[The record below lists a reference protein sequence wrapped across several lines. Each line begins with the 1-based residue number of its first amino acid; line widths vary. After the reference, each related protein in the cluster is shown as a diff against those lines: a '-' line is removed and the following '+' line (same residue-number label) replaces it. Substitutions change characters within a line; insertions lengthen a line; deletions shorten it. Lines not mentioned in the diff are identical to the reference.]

1 MADEGRPKLAQN
13 PAGREVGIIKS
24 EEEEDDRHH
33 RPQPLQLGGD
43 SNTGNSNS
51 NNGTNNGSQ
60 NDNRGG
66 GGGGSGSAVTL
77 PSFREAYGTYARYEP
92 PRPPHHDPA
101 GRPMPGPPRP
111 YGEDPNQHR
120 LPGPPGPPGL
130 PGPHGPPG
138 PPGPPGHPSQ
148 HGGPPDPY
156 ASRMHPHPEQGYRDS
171 YPYGAPYHPYQDH
184 PPPPHGQYWPQQQ
197 MPQYQNGP
205 PETAPRQRTSI
216 ACKYCRKRKIRCSG
230 YQNTPDGKCTNCK
243 KTGNDCVF
251 QPVSSTTSTAFVP
264 VSAIQGGVPPGT
276 PLYGAFGQPL
286 GPNGGR
292 GPNGPPGGG
301 PPPSAGPMNGPGG
314 HPGYGPTSPGAGGF
328 YQQQPHGPPHMDR
341 GPPYGP
347 PHPSSQAPP
356 PPGRQLPLPYPQH
369 QQPAG
374 YPGEDPQRAR
384 KRTRE
389 EEEAEFPNRLPPPP
403 PYGNYP
409 PASHEMGYYRGPED
423 ARRSPPS
430 MNGSTSGPG
439 SAVSPSTSAPR
450 GYGTPAPPVL
460 PPPPMSSVGT
470 EYAIPA
476 IPTAFTV

>member
-1 MADEGRPKLAQN
+1 MGFCFIFAL
-13 PAGREVGIIKS
+13 V
-24 EEEEDDRHH
+24 
-33 RPQPLQLGGD
+33 LTLG
-43 SNTGNSNS
+43 
-51 NNGTNNGSQ
+51 
-60 NDNRGG
+60 
-66 GGGGSGSAVTL
+66 
-77 PSFREAYGTYARYEP
+77 
-92 PRPPHHDPA
+92 
-101 GRPMPGPPRP
+101 
-111 YGEDPNQHR
+111 NQ
-120 LPGPPGPPGL
+120 
-130 PGPHGPPG
+130 
-138 PPGPPGHPSQ
+138 
-148 HGGPPDPY
+148 
-156 ASRMHPHPEQGYRDS
+156 
-171 YPYGAPYHPYQDH
+171 
-184 PPPPHGQYWPQQQ
+184 
-197 MPQYQNGP
+197 
-205 PETAPRQRTSI
+205 
-216 ACKYCRKRKIRCSG
+216 IRCSG

-292 GPNGPPGGG
+292 GPNGPPGSG
-301 PPPSAGPMNGPGG
+301 PPSGGPMNGPGG
-314 HPGYGPTSPGAGGF
+314 HPGYGPTSPGAGGY
-328 YQQQPHGPPHMDR
+328 YQQHMPPHMDR

-347 PHPSSQAPP
+347 HPSSQGPP
-356 PPGRQLPLPYPQH
+356 PPSRHLPLPYPQH
-369 QQPAG
+369 QQHGG

-403 PYGNYP
+403 PYGGFPN
-409 PASHEMGYYRGPED
+409 SHEMGYYRGPED

-430 MNGSTSGPG
+430 MNGSASGPG

-476 IPTAFTV
+476 IPAAFVV